1 MDVMNTVINALL
13 AECGKQN
20 MLDEYLK
27 LSEASNTIKVVCNK
41 LMMKYESK
49 NEQKQRVEE
58 FVTLKNIMKQK
69 QEEKK
74 K

>member
-20 MLDEYLK
+20 MWDEYLK
-27 LSEASNTIKVVCNK
+27 LSEASNTIKVVWNK
-41 LMMKYESK
+41 FLMKCENK
-49 NEQKQRVEE
+49 RTKEQRVEE
-58 FVTLKNIMKQK
+58 FVPLENIMKQK
-69 QEEKK
+69 EEKK

>member
-20 MLDEYLK
+20 MWDEYLK

-58 FVTLKNIMKQK
+58 FVPLENIMKQK